1 MVVSSVLSLISFLNE
16 VVIFLLDAICVDEVK
31 MFEASQKQ
39 RLPGSD
45 RHPDPLEKR
54 MIRPALDVQALN
66 I

>member
-1 MVVSSVLSLISFLNE
+1 MKSLFFYSTPF
-16 VVIFLLDAICVDEVK
+16 FVDEVK

-39 RLPGSD
+39 RLPGCD